1 MKASEPIVAYN
12 TPELQRLKDSLIA
25 TIDAST
31 DVSKLEQCW
40 ALFHAEEL
48 PCMYSEEEF
57 DWLIE
62 AAENEGY
69 ATQKEVNTLFVIA
82 LRATRMKQ

>member
-12 TPELQRLKDSLIA
+12 TPELQHLKDSLIA

-48 PCMYSEEEF
+48 PCIYSEEEF
-57 DWLIE
+57 DRLIE
-62 AAENEGY
+62 AAESEGY
-69 ATQKEVNTLFVIA
+69 ATQEEVNTLFVVA

>member
-12 TPELQRLKDSLIA
+12 TPELQHLKDSL
-25 TIDAST
+25 T

-57 DWLIE
+57 DRLIE
-62 AAENEGY
+62 AAESEGY
-69 ATQKEVNTLFVIA
+69 ATQEEVNTLFVIA

>member
-31 DVSKLEQCW
+31 DESKLEQCW
-40 ALFHAEEL
+40 ALFHGEEF
-48 PCMYSEEEF
+48 PCVYSEEEF
-57 DWLIE
+57 DRLIE
-62 AAENEGY
+62 TLLYGDRRSSDIQGVENQTDYSNAGPD
-69 ATQKEVNTLFVIA
+69 
-82 LRATRMKQ
+82 